1 MALDRSVLVA
11 GRPGFL
17 LEPLRRRFLQ
27 ENVELYSASAG
38 EFLRAQAA
46 VAIHNVNALIYFP
59 GDEVLAGDFSH
70 LQTALELAAKQH
82 VESFM
87 LISRECVFG
96 AEQRPATED
105 TVPAADTA
113 EGQRLRLAEELV
125 TSYARELGLRPLII
139 RTTLPYGP
147 GLTEEDAAFAPFAT
161 AADGGSLD
169 TAADYVYVDD
179 VVFAIYQAFSRGGEG
194 VLHVSAGTALATS
207 ATREAIGWSPRYTL
221 ADGMPGTLSYIKKY
235 VEEQARTS
243 AQERAKAAR
252 EAFKQKIIPFV
263 ENGVGFILMALF
275 ALLQNGTP
283 VNSLVYFDLNY
294 VYIGTIGMLYGKTQA
309 LISFAL
315 SSVILA
321 GCMILHNA
329 ELVSLLYVP
338 QYLLHFTS
346 YLFVAVL
353 CGYFADHKRF
363 QLAEL
368 NWDKSQIREQYEF
381 LKAIMKDT
389 IKVKDKLYRQ
399 IVNMDDSIGRIY
411 RIVRRLDRVE
421 RENIFTQAAAV
432 TAEVMGVHDVALYVT
447 SPNKAFLRRK
457 IHLGKTD
464 LGGLS
469 RDVEAH
475 SYLRQVVRDN
485 EIFVN
490 RDLLKDAP
498 DLAAPITYRG
508 DVVAVI
514 EIRDMDIEQW
524 TLAQQNLLSIT
535 CRLVSDAIAR
545 AYRYEAEAMERKFIA
560 GTRIM
565 QADEFDAIYR
575 AMEDRRELA
584 GGMTIA
590 TVIVEPEGRNVQE
603 ISAKLTSAIRAE
615 DYVGVHN
622 GEVTI
627 LLTDVT
633 DESIA
638 MVQSRL
644 ERVGLASRV
653 GVKR

>member
-38 EFLRAQAA
+38 EFLKAQAA
-46 VAIHNVNALIYFP
+46 VAIHNVNELIYFP
-59 GDEVLAGDFSH
+59 GDEVATGDFSH

-82 VESFM
+82 VETFM
-87 LISRECVFG
+87 LVSSASVFG
-96 AEQRPATED
+96 AEQLPAAED
-105 TVPAADTA
+105 TAPHPDTA

-125 TSYARELGLRPLII
+125 LSYARELGLRSLII
-139 RTTLPYGP
+139 RMTTPYGP
-147 GLTEEDAAFAPFAT
+147 GLTEADAAFAAFAT
-161 AADGGSLD
+161 AADGGVLA
-169 TAADYVYVDD
+169 AADYVYVDD
-179 VVFAIYQAFSRGGEG
+179 AVFAIYQAFSRQATG
-194 VLHVSAGTALATS
+194 VLHVAAGTALEAT

-221 ADGMPGTLSYIKKY
+221 ADGQGATITYIRNY
-235 VEEQARTS
+235 VAEQAATS
-243 AQERAKAAR
+243 AQERARAAR

-263 ENGVGFILMALF
+263 ENGVGFVLMALF
-275 ALLQNGTP
+275 AMLQNGTP

-294 VYIGTIGMLYGKTQA
+294 IYIGTLGMLYGKTQA
-309 LISFAL
+309 LISFVL

-457 IHLGKTD
+457 IHLGRTD

-514 EIRDMDIEQW
+514 EIREMDIEQW

-590 TVIVEPEGRNVQE
+590 TVIVEPDGLSVQE

-644 ERVGLASRV
+644 ERAGLASRV